1 MAHAA
6 PENSSD
12 WPELPLSGMCRS
24 EPLRADQNRNA
35 PPGGKLLSAAD
46 PQPILKSLDMCRT
59 LTHLIVIAALC
70 IPAAGAEHKS
80 WSKIRYVGGTIPV
93 KTSRYDWNT
102 TLTISL
108 NPDSIELAIA
118 PAKAF
123 ATLQTVRIQPSQI
136 SSLSYGPAAWR
147 RVGEIG
153 GVQLPSKTPSLFGF
167 MEHPGY
173 LGIVYRGDDGKP
185 AAILLDTPYFSSTIL
200 SVLKELTGKEIERD

>member
-12 WPELPLSGMCRS
+12 WPELSLSGMCRS
-24 EPLRADQNRNA
+24 GPLSTGQNRNA

-46 PQPILKSLDMCRT
+46 LQPILKSLDMCRT
-59 LTHLIVIAALC
+59 LTYLIVIAALC
-70 IPAAGAEHKS
+70 TPASGAERKS

-123 ATLQTVRIQPSQI
+123 ATLQTVRIKPSQI

-153 GVQLPSKTPSLFGF
+153 GAQLPSKTPSLFGF
-167 MEHPGY
+167 MDHPGY
-173 LGIVYRGDDGKP
+173 LGIVYREDGGKP
-185 AAILLDTPYFSSTIL
+185 AAILLDTPFFSWNIL

>member
-1 MAHAA
+1 MHRPAGNCCLPAH
-6 PENSSD
+6 
-12 WPELPLSGMCRS
+12 L
-24 EPLRADQNRNA
+24 
-35 PPGGKLLSAAD
+35 
-46 PQPILKSLDMCRT
+46 QPILKSLDMCRT
-59 LTHLIVIAALC
+59 LTYLIVIAALC
-70 IPAAGAEHKS
+70 TPASGAERKS

-93 KTSRYDWNT
+93 KASRYDWNT
-102 TLTISL
+102 TLTVSL
-108 NPDSIELAIA
+108 NPDSIVLAIA

-123 ATLQTVRIQPSQI
+123 ATLQTVRIQPSQV
-136 SSLSYGPAAWR
+136 SSLSYGPVAWR

-153 GVQLPSKTPSLFGF
+153 GAQLPSKTPSLFGF